1 MAIGARQ
8 AWSEP
13 RAGRSAAMIM
23 SRPRRP
29 EPGPAPAPGGG
40 RRYGVRVARP
50 YLTNGATLLVA
61 HVGPPAFKTEDG
73 RDVS

>member
-1 MAIGARQ
+1 MIGGDDHEPAR
-8 AWSEP
+8 
-13 RAGRSAAMIM
+13 RS
-23 SRPRRP
+23 

-50 YLTNGATLLVA
+50 YLTDGATLLVA
-61 HVGPPAFKTEDG
+61 HVGPPAFKSEDG